1 MRSFTAVEAA
11 TELKTD
17 GRTLRRFLRKHPAYQ
32 NAGSGGR
39 YVFTEDDMP
48 ILQKRFEEWN
58 NRSKSTKTT
67 SPTLILD
74 APGLPAKI
82 VNSRQPEDIAAVKA
96 HTKDRVDRLE
106 AALYAVGLHISQMKK
121 PGEGRRAWKTQSE
134 DSAEPIAV

>member
-48 ILQKRFEEWN
+48 VLQKRFTEWN
-58 NRSKSTKTT
+58 DRSKTSKAVGTT
-67 SPTLILD
+67 MIAD
-74 APGLPAKI
+74 APGLPARI
-82 VNSRQPEDIAAVKA
+82 VNSRLPQDIATVKA

-106 AALYAVGLHISQMKK
+106 AALYAAGLHISQMRK
-121 PGEGRRAWKTQSE
+121 PGRGMWNETEELGA
-134 DSAEPIAV
+134 PIAV